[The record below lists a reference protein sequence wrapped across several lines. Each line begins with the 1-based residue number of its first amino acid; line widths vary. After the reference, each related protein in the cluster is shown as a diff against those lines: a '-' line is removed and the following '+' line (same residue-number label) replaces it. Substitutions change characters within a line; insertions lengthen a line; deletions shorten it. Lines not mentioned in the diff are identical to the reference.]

1 MLRDIGFSTSDGWL
15 LLFVGCAGIYLA
27 FLMYRSRLKGMHR
40 LLLGVRV
47 VALVLLIGLLM
58 EPILALTLH
67 TQRLPLVALL
77 IDDSESMKIADGNT
91 PRFEVAK
98 AVLADHA
105 LENLRDHARVTRFR
119 FSDVLTPLREK
130 EELTWTGRATDL
142 ASALDGLREQTMGEG
157 LAAVVLISDGGQN
170 LGGRPERA
178 AVDLG
183 APVLAVGTGDPVA
196 PKDVSIISAIIDP
209 LGYVGKSFV
218 MQVRVLSSGF
228 EQVRDQ
234 VRVLLDD
241 REVSAQTIALTDGEQ
256 TLEFEIRPERSGRHA
271 FSVQI
276 AAQAGERTVGNNR
289 VVVSTDV
296 LESRVRILILAG
308 SPDADL
314 GYLRR
319 VLQEDA
325 NLEVEVLVRT
335 VTAGWQKDVHRAL
348 RTLDERD
355 IVALVN
361 APYKVLAGV
370 PEQKIVAFVQK
381 GGGLLALGGDAAF
394 DDGYAHSALVD
405 VLPVQFLKSSDT
417 LQERAF
423 ALSFPDSR
431 HPILRVSDDPLGDR
445 DAWDALPPLL
455 SYNRVGAAV
464 SNATVLAYHPTER
477 LDGKPMPVLAIR
489 RVGAGKT
496 AIVAYQTFWRHGL
509 MMWGDGK
516 TDAVARAFWK
526 NMVRWLVTRDEVSR
540 LKIMTEKPVYRSGEA
555 VAVHA
560 SVFDHLLQPRS
571 SARVLARVGDS
582 LGVREVLLRDLGGG
596 RYAGNLGRFP
606 QGDYELQVQA
616 RADDG
621 DLGTGTGRFTVGR
634 YSLEY
639 ETVRMR
645 AELLGDIATRSGGQ
659 YVRPGDLKAALDSLV
674 LAPEPVVTHHR
685 VRLWGHE
692 WPLFFL
698 AGLLVFEWTIRR
710 RLGMV

>member
-1 MLRDIGFSTSDGWL
+1 MLRDIEFSTSDGWL
-15 LLFVGCAGIYLA
+15 LLLVGCAGIYLA
-27 FLMYRSRLKGMHR
+27 FLVYQSRLKGIHR
-40 LLLGVRV
+40 LLLGVRII
-47 VALVLLIGLLM
+47 ALVLLIGLLM
-58 EPILALTLH
+58 EPILALALH

-77 IDDSESMKIADGNT
+77 IDDSESMKIADSDT
-91 PRFEVAK
+91 ARFEVAK
-98 AVLADHA
+98 AVLADPA
-105 LENLRDHARVTRFR
+105 LKNLRDRARVAPFR
-119 FSDVLTPLREK
+119 FSDVLTPMHEG
-130 EELTWTGRATDL
+130 EEPTWAGRATDL
-142 ASALDGLREQTMGEG
+142 AGALDGLRERTMGEG

-178 AVDLG
+178 AVGLG
-183 APVLAVGTGDPVA
+183 VPVLAVGTGNPIA
-196 PKDVSIISAIIDP
+196 PKDVSIVSAVIDP
-209 LGYVGKSFV
+209 LGYVGRSLV

-228 EQVRDQ
+228 ERVREQ

-241 REVSAQTIALTDGEQ
+241 REVSSQTIALADGEQ
-256 TLEFEIRPERSGRHA
+256 ALEFEIRPERPGRHA

-276 AAQAGERTVGNNR
+276 AAQTGERTVGNNR

-296 LESRVRILILAG
+296 LESRVRILILVG
-308 SPDADL
+308 SPSADL

-319 VLQEDA
+319 VLQNDA

-335 VTAGWQKDVHRAL
+335 MTAGWQRDIHRAL

-355 IVALVN
+355 IVALINV
-361 APYKVLAGV
+361 PHEVLTGV
-370 PEQKIVAFVQK
+370 PEQSLVAFVQK

-394 DDGYAHSALVD
+394 DEGYARSALAD
-405 VLPVQFLKSSDT
+405 ILPVRFLRSSF
-417 LQERAF
+417 QERAF
-423 ALSFPDSR
+423 ALSFPESR

-445 DAWDALPPLL
+445 DAWEALPPLL
-455 SYNRVGAAV
+455 SYNRVGTAV
-464 SNATVLAYHPTER
+464 ANATVLAHHPTER
-477 LDGKPMPVLAIR
+477 VDGKPMPVLAIR

-496 AIVAYQTFWRHGL
+496 AIVAYQTFWRHEL

-540 LKIMTEKPVYRSGEA
+540 LKIMTEKPTYRSGEA

-571 SARVLARVGDS
+571 GARVLARVNDS
-582 LGVREVLLRDLGGG
+582 LGVREVILRDLGGG
-596 RYAGNLGRFP
+596 RYAGNLGRFS
-606 QGDYELQVQA
+606 QGDYELQVHA

-645 AELLGDIATRSGGQ
+645 AELLSDIAARSGGQ
-659 YVRPGDLKAALDSLV
+659 YVRPSDLKAALDSLV

-692 WPLFFL
+692 WPLFVL
-698 AGLLVFEWTIRR
+698 VGLLVFEWTIRR
-710 RLGMV
+710 RLGMI

>member
-1 MLRDIGFSTSDGWL
+1 MLRDIGFSASDGWL
-15 LLFVGCAGIYLA
+15 LLIVGCAGIYLA
-27 FLMYRSRLKGMHR
+27 FLMYRSRLKGIHR

-47 VALVLLIGLLM
+47 AALVLLIGLLM

-77 IDDSESMKIADGNT
+77 IDDSESMKIADGDT
-91 PRFEVAK
+91 ARFEVVK
-98 AVLADHA
+98 AVLVDPS
-105 LENLRDHARVTRFR
+105 LKNLRDRARVTQFR
-119 FSDVLTPLREK
+119 FSDVLTPMREE
-130 EELTWTGRATDL
+130 EELTWAGRASDL
-142 ASALDGLREQTMGEG
+142 AGALDGLREQTMGEG

-178 AVDLG
+178 AADLG
-183 APVLAVGTGDPVA
+183 APVVAVGTGDPVA
-196 PKDVSIISAIIDP
+196 PKDVSIVSAVIDP
-209 LGYVGKSFV
+209 LGYVGRSLV

-228 EQVRDQ
+228 ERVRER

-241 REVSAQTIALTDGEQ
+241 REVSAQTIALADGEQ
-256 TLEFEIRPERSGRHA
+256 ALEFEIRPERPGRHA

-276 AAQAGERTVGNNR
+276 VAQAGERTVGNNR

-308 SPDADL
+308 SPGADL

-335 VTAGWQKDVHRAL
+335 LMAGWQRDVHRAL

-355 IVALVN
+355 IVALINV
-361 APYKVLAGV
+361 PYEVLAGV
-370 PEQKIVAFVQK
+370 PEQAIVAFVQK
-381 GGGLLALGGDAAF
+381 GGGLLALGGNAAF
-394 DDGYAHSALVD
+394 DNGYARSALTD
-405 VLPVQFLKSSDT
+405 VLPVQFLRSSDT
-417 LQERAF
+417 FQKRAF

-431 HPILRVSDDPLGDR
+431 HPILRVSDDPLSDR
-445 DAWDALPPLL
+445 DAWEVLPPLL

-464 SNATVLAYHPTER
+464 SNATVLAHHPTER
-477 LDGKPMPVLAIR
+477 VDGKPMPVLAIR

-496 AIVAYQTFWRHGL
+496 AIIAYQTFWRHGL

-526 NMVRWLVTRDEVSR
+526 NMVRWLVTRDEMSR
-540 LKIMTEKPVYRSGEA
+540 IKIMTEKPAYRSGEA

-571 SARVLARVGDS
+571 GARVQARVGDS
-582 LGVREVLLRDLGGG
+582 LGVREVVLRDLGGG

-616 RADDG
+616 RANDG

-639 ETVRMR
+639 ETVRLR

-692 WPLFFL
+692 WPLFL
-698 AGLLVFEWTIRR
+698 LVGLLVLEWTIRR
-710 RLGMV
+710 RLGML

>member
-1 MLRDIGFSTSDGWL
+1 MLRDIGFSASDGWL

-27 FLMYRSRLKGMHR
+27 FLMYRSRLKGIHR
-40 LLLGVRV
+40 LLLGVRIA
-47 VALVLLIGLLM
+47 ALALLIGLLM

-77 IDDSESMKIADGNT
+77 IDDSESMKIADGDT
-91 PRFEVAK
+91 ARFEIAK
-98 AVLADHA
+98 AVLADPSFK
-105 LENLRDHARVTRFR
+105 NLRDRARVTQFR
-119 FSDVLTPLREK
+119 FSDVLTPLRGE
-130 EELTWTGRATDL
+130 EELTWTGRASDL
-142 ASALDGLREQTMGEG
+142 AGALDGLREQTMGEG

-183 APVLAVGTGDPVA
+183 TPVIAVGTGNPVA
-196 PKDVSIISAIIDP
+196 PEDVSIVSAVIDP
-209 LGYVGKSFV
+209 LGYVGRALV
-218 MQVRVLSSGF
+218 MQVRVHSSGF
-228 EQVRDQ
+228 ERVREQ

-241 REVSAQTIALTDGEQ
+241 REVSAQTIVLADGEQ
-256 TLEFEIRPERSGRHA
+256 TLEFEIVPKRSGRHA

-308 SPDADL
+308 SPGADL

-335 VTAGWQKDVHRAL
+335 LMAGWQRDVHRAL

-355 IVALVN
+355 IVALINV
-361 APYKVLAGV
+361 PYEVLAGV
-370 PEQKIVAFVQK
+370 PDQSIVAFVQK

-394 DDGYAHSALVD
+394 GDGYRHSKLAD
-405 VLPVQFLKSSDT
+405 VLPVQFLRSSNT
-417 LQERAF
+417 FQERAF
-423 ALSFPDSR
+423 SLSFPDSR
-431 HPILRVSDDPLGDR
+431 HPILRVSDDPLSDL
-445 DAWDALPPLL
+445 DAWEVLPPLL

-464 SNATVLAYHPTER
+464 SNATVLAHHPTER
-477 LDGKPMPVLAIR
+477 VDGTPMPVLAIR

-496 AIVAYQTFWRHGL
+496 AIVIYQTFWRHGL

-516 TDAVARAFWK
+516 TDVVARAFWK
-526 NMVRWLVTRDEVSR
+526 NMVRWLITRDEMSR
-540 LKIMTEKPVYRSGEA
+540 IKIMTEKSAYRSGEA

-571 SARVLARVGDS
+571 GARVLARVGDS
-582 LGVREVLLRDLGGG
+582 LSTREVVLRDLGGG

-616 RADDG
+616 RANNS

-645 AELLGDIATRSGGQ
+645 AELLGDIAARSGGQ

-685 VRLWGHE
+685 LRLWGQE
-692 WPLFFL
+692 WPLFL
-698 AGLLVFEWTIRR
+698 LVGLLVLEWTIRR
-710 RLGMV
+710 RWGMV

>member
-1 MLRDIGFSTSDGWL
+1 MLRDIGFSISDGWL
-15 LLFVGCAGIYLA
+15 LLLVGCAGIYLA
-27 FLMYRSRLKGMHR
+27 FLMYRSRLTGIHR

-67 TQRLPLVALL
+67 TQRLPLVAVL
-77 IDDSESMKIADGNT
+77 IDDSESMKIADGDT
-91 PRFEVAK
+91 ARFEVAK
-98 AVLADHA
+98 AVLADPT
-105 LENLRDHARVTRFR
+105 LKNLRARARVTQFR
-119 FSDVLTPLREK
+119 FSDVLTPLREE

-142 ASALDGLREQTMGEG
+142 AGALDGLRERTMGEG

-196 PKDVSIISAIIDP
+196 PKDISIVSAVIDP
-209 LGYVGKSFV
+209 LGYVGRSLV
-218 MQVRVLSSGF
+218 MQVRVLASGF
-228 EQVRDQ
+228 ERVREQ

-241 REVSAQTIALTDGEQ
+241 REVSAQTIALSDGEQ
-256 TLEFEIRPERSGRHA
+256 ALEFEIRPERSGRHA

-289 VVVSTDV
+289 VMVSTDV

-308 SPDADL
+308 SPSADL

-335 VTAGWQKDVHRAL
+335 LTAGWQRDVHRAL
-348 RTLDERD
+348 RSLDERD
-355 IVALVN
+355 IVALIN
-361 APYKVLAGV
+361 APYEALAGM
-370 PEQKIVAFVQK
+370 PEQTLVAFVQK
-381 GGGLLALGGDAAF
+381 GGGLLTLGGNAAF
-394 DDGYAHSALVD
+394 GDGYARSALAD
-405 VLPVQFLKSSDT
+405 VLPVQFLGSSDT
-417 LQERAF
+417 FQERAF

-445 DAWDALPPLL
+445 DAWEALPPLL
-455 SYNRVGAAV
+455 SYNRVGTAV
-464 SNATVLAYHPTER
+464 SNATVLAHHPTER
-477 LDGKPMPVLAIR
+477 IDGKPMPVLAIR

-496 AIVAYQTFWRHGL
+496 ATVAYQTFWRHGL

-540 LKIMTEKPVYRSGEA
+540 LKIMTEKPTYRSGET

-560 SVFDHLLQPRS
+560 SVFDRLLQPRPG
-571 SARVLARVGDS
+571 ARVLARVGDS
-582 LGVREVLLRDLGGG
+582 LGVREALLRDLGGG

-621 DLGTGTGRFTVGR
+621 DLGTGLGRFTVGR

-645 AELLGDIATRSGGQ
+645 AELLSDIATRSGGQ
-659 YVRPGDLKAALDSLV
+659 YVRPGDLKTVLDSLI
-674 LAPEPVVTHHR
+674 LAPEPVITHHR
-685 VRLWGHE
+685 FRLWGHE
-692 WPLFFL
+692 WPLFVL
-698 AGLLVFEWTIRR
+698 VGLLVFEWTIRR
-710 RLGMV
+710 RWGMV

>member
-15 LLFVGCAGIYLA
+15 LLLVGCAGIYLA
-27 FLMYRSRLKGMHR
+27 FLMYRSRLTGIHR
-40 LLLGVRV
+40 LLLGLRIA
-47 VALVLLIGLLM
+47 ALILLIGLLM

-67 TQRLPLVALL
+67 TQRLPLVAVL
-77 IDDSESMKIADGNT
+77 IDDSESMKIADGDT
-91 PRFEVAK
+91 ARYEVAE
-98 AVLADHA
+98 AVLADPSFK
-105 LENLRDHARVTRFR
+105 NLRDHARVMQFR
-119 FSDVLTPLREK
+119 FSDVLAPIREG
-130 EELTWTGRATDL
+130 EELTWAGRATDL
-142 ASALDGLREQTMGEG
+142 AGALDGVRERTMGEG

-170 LGGRPERA
+170 LGGHPGQA
-178 AVDLG
+178 AVNLG
-183 APVLAVGTGDPVA
+183 APVLAVGTGDPVI
-196 PKDVSIISAIIDP
+196 PKDVSIVSAVIDP
-209 LGYVGKSFV
+209 LGYVGRSLV

-228 EQVRDQ
+228 GRVREQ
-234 VRVLLDD
+234 VRVLLND
-241 REVSAQTIALTDGEQ
+241 REVSAQTIALADGEQ
-256 TLEFEIRPERSGRHA
+256 ALEFEIRPERSGRHA

-276 AAQAGERTVGNNR
+276 AAQASERTVGNNR

-308 SPDADL
+308 SPSADL
-314 GYLRR
+314 GYMRR

-335 VTAGWQKDVHRAL
+335 LTAGWQRDVHRAL
-348 RTLDERD
+348 RSLDKRD
-355 IVALVN
+355 IVVLIN
-361 APYKVLAGV
+361 TPYEALAGM
-370 PEQKIVAFVQK
+370 PEQTLVAFVQK
-381 GGGLLALGGDAAF
+381 GGGLLALGGDTAF
-394 DDGYAHSALVD
+394 DDGYARSALAD
-405 VLPVQFLKSSDT
+405 VLPVQFLGSSNT
-417 LQERAF
+417 FQERAF

-431 HPILRVSDDPLGDR
+431 HPIFRVSDDPLGDR
-445 DAWDALPPLL
+445 DAWEALPPLL
-455 SYNRVGAAV
+455 SYNRVGAAI

-477 LDGKPMPVLAIR
+477 IDGKPMPVLAIR

-516 TDAVARAFWK
+516 TDVVARAFWK

-540 LKIMTEKPVYRSGEA
+540 LRIMTEKPAYRSGEA

-571 SARVLARVGDS
+571 GARVLARVGDGS
-582 LGVREVLLRDLGGG
+582 GVREVVLRDLGGG

-621 DLGTGTGRFTVGR
+621 DLGTGMGRFTVGR

-674 LAPEPVVTHHR
+674 LTPEPLVTHHR
-685 VRLWGHE
+685 VGLWGPE
-692 WPLFFL
+692 WPIFVLV
-698 AGLLVFEWTIRR
+698 GLLVLEWTIRR

>member
-15 LLFVGCAGIYLA
+15 LLTVGCAGIYLA
-27 FLMYRSRLKGMHR
+27 FLMYRSRLKGTQR

-47 VALVLLIGLLM
+47 AALVLLIGLLM

-77 IDDSESMKIADGNT
+77 IDDSESMKIADGDT
-91 PRFEVAK
+91 ARFEVVK
-98 AVLADHA
+98 AVLADHS
-105 LENLRDHARVTRFR
+105 LKNLRDRARVTQFR
-119 FSDVLTPLREK
+119 FSDVLTPMHEE
-130 EELTWTGRATDL
+130 EELTWAGRASDL
-142 ASALDGLREQTMGEG
+142 AGALDALREQTMGEG

-183 APVLAVGTGDPVA
+183 APVIAVGTGDPVA
-196 PKDVSIISAIIDP
+196 PKDVSIVSAVIDP
-209 LGYVGKSFV
+209 LGYVGRSLV

-228 EQVRDQ
+228 ERVRER

-241 REVSAQTIALTDGEQ
+241 REVSAQTIALADGEQ

-308 SPDADL
+308 SPGADL

-335 VTAGWQKDVHRAL
+335 LMAGWQRDVHRAL

-355 IVALVN
+355 IVALINV
-361 APYKVLAGV
+361 PYEVLAGV
-370 PEQKIVAFVQK
+370 PEQAIVAFVQK

-394 DDGYAHSALVD
+394 ENGYARSALTD
-405 VLPVQFLKSSDT
+405 VLPVQFLRSSDT
-417 LQERAF
+417 FQERAF

-431 HPILRVSDDPLGDR
+431 HPILRVSDDPLSDR
-445 DAWDALPPLL
+445 DAWEVLPPLL

-464 SNATVLAYHPTER
+464 SNATVLAHHSTER
-477 LDGKPMPVLAIR
+477 VDGKPMPVLAIR

-496 AIVAYQTFWRHGL
+496 AIIAYQTFWRHGL
-509 MMWGDGK
+509 MMWGDDK

-526 NMVRWLVTRDEVSR
+526 NMVRWLVTRDEMSR
-540 LKIMTEKPVYRSGEA
+540 IKIMTEKPAYRSGEA

-571 SARVLARVGDS
+571 GARVQARVGDS
-582 LGVREVLLRDLGGG
+582 LGVREVVLRDLGGG

-621 DLGTGTGRFTVGR
+621 DLGTGTDRFTVGR

-659 YVRPGDLKAALDSLV
+659 YVRPGYLKAALDSLV

-692 WPLFFL
+692 WPLFL
-698 AGLLVFEWTIRR
+698 LVGLLVFEWIIRR
-710 RLGMV
+710 RLGML

>member
-1 MLRDIGFSTSDGWL
+1 MPRDIGFSASDGWL
-15 LLFVGCAGIYLA
+15 LLLVGCAGIYLA
-27 FLMYRSRLKGMHR
+27 FLMYRSRLTGIHR
-40 LLLGVRV
+40 LLLGLRIA
-47 VALVLLIGLLM
+47 ALILLIGLLM

-67 TQRLPLVALL
+67 TQRLPLVAVL
-77 IDDSESMKIADGNT
+77 IDDSESMKIADGDT
-91 PRFEVAK
+91 ARCEVAK
-98 AVLADHA
+98 AVLADPT
-105 LENLRDHARVTRFR
+105 LKNLRDRARVTQFR
-119 FSDVLTPLREK
+119 FSDILTPLRGG
-130 EELTWTGRATDL
+130 EEPTWTGRATDL
-142 ASALDGLREQTMGEG
+142 AGALDGVRERTMGEG

-183 APVLAVGTGDPVA
+183 APVLAVGTGNPVV
-196 PKDVSIISAIIDP
+196 PKDVSIVSAVIDP
-209 LGYVGKSFV
+209 LGYVGRSLV

-228 EQVRDQ
+228 ERVSEQ

-241 REVSAQTIALTDGEQ
+241 REVSAQTIALADGEQ
-256 TLEFEIRPERSGRHA
+256 ALEFEIRPERSGRHV

-308 SPDADL
+308 SPSADL

-325 NLEVEVLVRT
+325 NLEVELLVRT
-335 VTAGWQKDVHRAL
+335 LTAGWQRDVNRAL
-348 RTLDERD
+348 RSLDERD
-355 IVALVN
+355 IVALINV
-361 APYKVLAGV
+361 PYEALAGMT
-370 PEQKIVAFVQK
+370 EQALVTFVQK
-381 GGGLLALGGDAAF
+381 GGGLLGLGGDAAF
-394 DDGYAHSALVD
+394 DDGYARSALTD
-405 VLPVQFLKSSDT
+405 VLPVQFLGSLDT
-417 LQERAF
+417 FQERAF

-445 DAWDALPPLL
+445 DAWEALPPLL
-455 SYNRVGAAV
+455 SYNRVGAAI
-464 SNATVLAYHPTER
+464 SNATVLVHHPTER
-477 LDGKPMPVLAIR
+477 VAGKPMPVLAIC

-496 AIVAYQTFWRHGL
+496 AIVVYQTFWRHGL

-516 TDAVARAFWK
+516 TDVVARAFWK

-540 LKIMTEKPVYRSGEA
+540 LKIMTEKPAYRSGEA

-571 SARVLARVGDS
+571 GARVLARVGDS
-582 LGVREVLLRDLGGG
+582 LGVREVVLRDLGGG

-616 RADDG
+616 RANDG

-645 AELLGDIATRSGGQ
+645 AELLSDIATRSGGQ

-674 LAPEPVVTHHR
+674 LAPEPVVTHYR

-692 WPLFFL
+692 WPIFVLV
-698 AGLLVFEWTIRR
+698 GLLVLEWTIRR

>member
-1 MLRDIGFSTSDGWL
+1 MLRDIGFSASDGWL
-15 LLFVGCAGIYLA
+15 LLIVGCAGIYLA
-27 FLMYRSRLKGMHR
+27 FLMYRSRLRGIHR

-47 VALVLLIGLLM
+47 AALALLIGLLM

-77 IDDSESMKIADGNT
+77 IDDSESMKIADGDIA
-91 PRFEVAK
+91 RFEVVK
-98 AVLADHA
+98 AVLVDPS
-105 LENLRDHARVTRFR
+105 LKNLRDRTRVTQFR
-119 FSDVLTPLREK
+119 FSDVLTPMREE
-130 EELTWTGRATDL
+130 EELTWAGRASDL
-142 ASALDGLREQTMGEG
+142 AGALDGLREQTMGEG

-178 AVDLG
+178 AADLG
-183 APVLAVGTGDPVA
+183 APVIAVGTGDPVA
-196 PKDVSIISAIIDP
+196 PKDISIVSAVIDP
-209 LGYVGKSFV
+209 LGYVGRSLV

-228 EQVRDQ
+228 ERVRER

-241 REVSAQTIALTDGEQ
+241 REVSAQTIALADGEQ
-256 TLEFEIRPERSGRHA
+256 ALEFEIRPERPGRHA

-335 VTAGWQKDVHRAL
+335 LMAGWQRDVHRAL
-348 RTLDERD
+348 RTLDDRD
-355 IVALVN
+355 IVALINV
-361 APYKVLAGV
+361 PYEVLAGV
-370 PEQKIVAFVQK
+370 PEQAIVAFVQK

-394 DDGYAHSALVD
+394 DNGYARSALTD
-405 VLPVQFLKSSDT
+405 VLPVQFLRSSDT
-417 LQERAF
+417 FQERAF
-423 ALSFPDSR
+423 ALLFPDSR
-431 HPILRVSDDPLGDR
+431 HPILRVSDDPLSDR
-445 DAWDALPPLL
+445 DAWEVLPPLL

-464 SNATVLAYHPTER
+464 SNATVLAHHPTER
-477 LDGKPMPVLAIR
+477 VDGKPMPVLAIR
-489 RVGAGKT
+489 RVGEGKT
-496 AIVAYQTFWRHGL
+496 AIIAYQTFWRHGL

-526 NMVRWLVTRDEVSR
+526 NMVRWLVTRDEMSR
-540 LKIMTEKPVYRSGEA
+540 IKIMTEKPAYRSGEA

-571 SARVLARVGDS
+571 GARVLARVGDS
-582 LGVREVLLRDLGGG
+582 LGMREVVLRDLGDG

-616 RADDG
+616 RANDG

-639 ETVRMR
+639 ETVRLR

-659 YVRPGDLKAALDSLV
+659 YVRPEDLKAALDSLV
-674 LAPEPVVTHHR
+674 LAPEPVVTLHR

-692 WPLFFL
+692 WPLFL
-698 AGLLVFEWTIRR
+698 LVGLLVFEWIIRR
-710 RLGMV
+710 RLGML